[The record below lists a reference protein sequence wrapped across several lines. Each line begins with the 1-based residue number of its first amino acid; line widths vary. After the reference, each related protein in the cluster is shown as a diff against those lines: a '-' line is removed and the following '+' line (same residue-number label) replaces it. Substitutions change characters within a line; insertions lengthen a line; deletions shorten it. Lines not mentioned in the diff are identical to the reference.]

1 MVVDICTS
9 FEEAVRHV
17 RSRPYLAVIADLRL
31 AGTDNGDGLEILRI
45 VRNEQPDTIT
55 ILSSG
60 FGDSDVEKKSR
71 DLGISCFFK
80 KPVQP
85 SDILD
90 RLKRLNSAKALPPA
104 APPVP

>member
-1 MVVDICTS
+1 M
-9 FEEAVRHV
+9 
-17 RSRPYLAVIADLRL
+17 AVIADLRL